1 MPRVPSPRA
10 PSSRWRCDVESGV
23 SRIGRSSPLG
33 GRQRIKGLEVDS
45 AVVYIM
51 PLQELGAGVSE
62 NRFSY
67 PCRFKKRDDGSY
79 FIRFPDL
86 PEAMVDLVE
95 EADLHRSASKCL
107 ASVLYWR
114 ITNEIEIPPPSRPR
128 PGQHLIELRRAQAFS
143 EAIARWR
150 LPSSDADLIDAP
162 PDRIDAPIGR
172 GDSRLTSMTP
182 DDGNFGS
189 LAVAAE

>member
-1 MPRVPSPRA
+1 MPPAPSPKV
-10 PSSRWRCDVESGV
+10 PNSRWRCDVEFGM
-23 SRIGRSSPLG
+23 SRIGRSNRPK
-33 GRQRIKGLEVDS
+33 RQTAHYGIEFES
-45 AVVYIM
+45 AVVYIR
-51 PLQELGAGVSE
+51 PLQVLGAGVTE
-62 NRFSY
+62 NRFAY

-128 PGQHLIELRRAQAFS
+128 PGQHLIELHRAQALS
-143 EAIARWR
+143 EAIARGR
-150 LPSSDADLIDAP
+150 LPLSDMEFIDAP
-162 PDRIDAPIGR
+162 PDRIDAPIGL
-172 GDSRLTSMTP
+172 GDSRPTAMTP
-182 DDGNFGS
+182 DHGNIESFV
-189 LAVAAE
+189 VAAE